1 MKAVLGLIVGLAIS
15 LGLAAFAGEDPMM
28 ILKLLFTSSFGSQYD
43 LGLTLFYTT
52 ALIFTGLAVAIPFHA
67 GLFNIGAEGQLT
79 IGAVVAVA
87 CGIQMTAWPFPL
99 GFVGA
104 LLMGAMAGGLWG
116 FIPGWL
122 KARMNSH
129 EVINTMMMNFI
140 AAALSSWMILGVL
153 KNPLSQNP
161 ESKQVGPGFQW
172 GRFDFVAKMFPDSP
186 ANIFL
191 LFAILAAIIV
201 YLLLRFH
208 VVGFELRATGE
219 GEKAASLAGIPTKNV
234 KIFALTVGG
243 ALAACA
249 GMNEVLGASGKFT
262 IGFSPDFGFV
272 GIAVALLARN
282 HPIGIL
288 FSAFLFGALQKG
300 ASDLDLETQF
310 ITRDFARVMQAI
322 IIFSVAG
329 FQYLDFEKLKGRLWK

>member
-15 LGLAAFAGEDPMM
+15 LALAGYAGEDPVN
-28 ILKLLFTSSFGSQYD
+28 ILKILFTSGFGSAYD

-79 IGAVVAVA
+79 IGALIAMA
-87 CGIQMTAWPFPL
+87 CGVQLSNWPFPL
-99 GFVGA
+99 GFLGA
-104 LLMGAMAGGLWG
+104 LAMGIIAGGLWG

-140 AAALSSWMILGVL
+140 AAAISSWLILGYF

-161 ESKQVGPGFQW
+161 ESKHVGAGFQW
-172 GRFDFVAKMFPDSP
+172 GRFDFVAKLFPDSP
-186 ANIFL
+186 ANIFFF
-191 LFAILAAIIV
+191 FAILTAIAAYI
-201 YLLLRFH
+201 LLRYH
-208 VVGFELRATGE
+208 VWGFELRATGE
-219 GEKAASLAGIPTKNV
+219 GERAAKLGGVPTDKV
-234 KIFALTVGG
+234 KILAMTVGG

-249 GMNEVLGASGKFT
+249 GMNEILGSSGKFT

-282 HPIGIL
+282 HPIGII
-288 FSAFLFGALQKG
+288 FSALLFGALQKG

-310 ITRDFARVMQAI
+310 ITRDFARVMQAV

-329 FQYLDFEKLKGRLWK
+329 FQYLDFEKIKGRLWK